1 MVVFSLYYLTIVT
14 YPACMVRVVKA
25 ACPLEVKKSDF
36 SVFHKAQGRKFMQ
49 TCTDRNSSFQ
59 SMLVKI
65 DFIQAC
71 NKTKAN

>member
-36 SVFHKAQGRKFMQ
+36 SVLHKAQGRKFMQ
-49 TCTDRNSSFQ
+49 TCTD
-59 SMLVKI
+59 
-65 DFIQAC
+65 
-71 NKTKAN
+71 